1 MQASCHGRWPP
12 GGRVHRPS
20 RCDQCRQRVFVG
32 MDHFHPRTGSSQCV
46 DRRVEGDQAHGLRRW
61 AQREDKHAFEAGRQI
76 RVVRG
81 VEAAI
86 KVMVAVKQDGWRA
99 EGSGGGGNRIDQ
111 IDPALAVES
120 KPLPGFRIDGA
131 ARRRAGST
139 RSDGL
144 VAVFMEPPGCD
155 AMALQSDPVQRQGK
169 SPEQI
174 EKIPGRSACL
184 VHGVGSRCSAWSF
197 ACSVL
202 PRTTGAQFAVGG
214 LDDRRHL
221 GILGKRP

>member
-1 MQASCHGRWPP
+1 
-12 GGRVHRPS
+12 
-20 RCDQCRQRVFVG
+20 
-32 MDHFHPRTGSSQCV
+32 MDHFHPRTGGSQCV

-111 IDPALAVES
+111 IDPALAVEGA
-120 KPLPGFRIDGA
+120 PRPGLRIDGA

-139 RSDGL
+139 RSAGM

-174 EKIPGRSACL
+174 EEDSGAQRMPGSRHWQQARCVELCLQRLAPNNGRSVRRVRPRRSAAFGHTWEASLTPLCL
-184 VHGVGSRCSAWSF
+184 IDSIDDHE
-197 ACSVL
+197 
-202 PRTTGAQFAVGG
+202 PAQGNHA
-214 LDDRRHL
+214 
-221 GILGKRP
+221 